1 MGYFPDIPCLKTQ
14 KLSHKSLLSLQK
26 KRIFYL
32 RDFGK
37 ICYLAC
43 TINRAGKF
51 ICLCA
56 CLHERD
62 HAGLIDKP
70 EK

>member
-26 KRIFYL
+26 KEYFTCAISLKFVIL
-32 RDFGK
+32 
-37 ICYLAC
+37 LA
-43 TINRAGKF
+43 INHAGKF